1 MKIRA
6 VPAAFVEFI
15 HDEAIAV
22 MWPGTEPVAAGVRD
36 RKLLES
42 AVARPLQSAFGKPL
56 YPTVLERAAILFHGL
71 IANHPFHNGNKRA
84 AALTLQLFLAGNDY
98 CLTLE
103 QGELES
109 LARKTASYR
118 EDQISHSDM
127 VSEIVHTVRGRTI
140 RVAALKSFPE
150 LRELRR
156 GLALMKRA
164 AMKVLELAVLREEF
178 FHPGGPLA
186 PYVE

>member
-1 MKIRA
+1 
-6 VPAAFVEFI
+6 
-15 HDEAIAV
+15 
-22 MWPGTEPVAAGVRD
+22 
-36 RKLLES
+36 
-42 AVARPLQSAFGKPL
+42 
-56 YPTVLERAAILFHGL
+56 
-71 IANHPFHNGNKRA
+71 
-84 AALTLQLFLAGNDY
+84 
-98 CLTLE
+98 
-103 QGELES
+103 
-109 LARKTASYR
+109 
-118 EDQISHSDM
+118 M

>member
-15 HDEAIAV
+15 HDEAIA
-22 MWPGTEPVAAGVRD
+22 
-36 RKLLES
+36 
-42 AVARPLQSAFGKPL
+42 
-56 YPTVLERAAILFHGL
+56 
-71 IANHPFHNGNKRA
+71 
-84 AALTLQLFLAGNDY
+84 
-98 CLTLE
+98 TLE

-118 EDQISHSDM
+118 ADRISHSDM
-127 VSEIVHTVRGRTI
+127 VSEILRTVRGHTI

-164 AMKVLELAVLREEF
+164 AMKLLESAVLREEF
-178 FHPGGPLA
+178 FHPGSPLA
-186 PYVE
+186 PYIE